1 MSSEKE
7 VSSTLMDLWP
17 FMLLGGAGGFIKAI
31 NDKNFNIKDL
41 LIRVITGAF
50 CASLGGLYLSSTSY
64 SIEVQYAFSG
74 AVGVAGSDLIKALMR
89 RMTKEI
95 TGETANDEEQGLSYL
110 GSDGGSNASGDF
122 VPVATPGYAKAD
134 SDNKEN

>member
-1 MSSEKE
+1 MPNEKE

-41 LIRVITGAF
+41 LIRVVTGAF

-95 TGETANDEEQGLSYL
+95 TGEETGDDEQATNYL
-110 GSDGGSNASGDF
+110 GSDSGSNTGGGIPVDATEYAESDSGD
-122 VPVATPGYAKAD
+122 T
-134 SDNKEN
+134 EN